1 MKVLI
6 RFHPQSKDLNIEFDY
21 GQDPRMV
28 FVKRL
33 TDGILAEYDADRRLT
48 RLEISYP
55 EMKMGDA
62 EPEVYQWL
70 CGVKECARIAGLHPS
85 NFIRDHA
92 NAPNFP
98 APIATL
104 ASGRIWLLTEV
115 VRYFRQRRLL
125 GEDSL
130 AYWLM
135 IYVESNQ
142 LSPGT
147 LAAEVGLTYKAVLT
161 LLADRKRFSEVTA
174 AYLSTK
180 YGVPLEAAGALVT
193 RLSALRQLASM
204 GSS

>member
-1 MKVLI
+1 MKVLVC
-6 RFHPQSKDLNIEFDY
+6 FHPESKDLNIEFDC
-21 GQDPRMV
+21 GRDPRMV

-33 TDGILAEYDADRRLT
+33 TDGIVAEYDADRRLI
-48 RLEISYP
+48 RLEIAYP
-55 EMKMGDA
+55 EIEMGQA

-92 NAPNFP
+92 NSPDFP

-130 AYWLM
+130 ASWLM
-135 IYVESNQ
+135 IYVESNK

-147 LAAEVGLTYKAVLT
+147 LAAEVGLTYKAVLS
-161 LLADRKRFSEVTA
+161 LLADRKPFSEVTA

-180 YGVPLEAAGALVT
+180 YGVPLDPAGALVT
-193 RLSALRQLASM
+193 RLSALRQLASI
-204 GSS
+204 GAS